1 MEWILMRS
9 FIDLMRK
16 QGLVAD
22 IPEPVSSVYEA
33 PKRAHGTDK
42 LLFFHNLD
50 GKQAVMN
57 LIANRTALALALG
70 VRADQLVPR
79 LASCLYDGRVR
90 EEGSLSLAP
99 PDLDQIPIM
108 KHYPLDAG
116 RYICAGV
123 VFSRYN
129 GIENASVHRM
139 LKQGKDKLVV
149 RLVEGRHTHTML
161 KQALADGTELP
172 VAIAI
177 GLHPLVMFA
186 SCSRVPVGMEL
197 PYAAELLGGT
207 VPVKTLGNGVRVP
220 DAEIILEGFIGA
232 ETAREGPFVDI
243 TGTYDPVRIQPVIRI
258 TGMCIKPDP
267 VYHGILPGGDEHRIL
282 MGAPYEPLIYKA
294 VAGVTGISDVIL
306 TKGGCGYL
314 HGIVQIRKRTQG
326 DGKNAILAAFA
337 AHTSLKHVVVIDED
351 INPSDPLDVEYAIA
365 TRVRADTDILVISGV
380 RGSSLDPTRI
390 GDGMNVKMGIDATM
404 EMGREDEFIRAAWE
418 E

>member
-1 MEWILMRS
+1 MRTC
-9 FIDLMRK
+9 IDLMRNK
-16 QGLVAD
+16 GLVID
-22 IPEPVSSVYEA
+22 IHEPVSSEFEA
-33 PKRAHGTDK
+33 PKRSFGTDK

-50 GKQAVMN
+50 GKKAVMN
-57 LIANRTALALALG
+57 VTASREALALALG
-70 VRADQLVPR
+70 VSADKMVPH
-79 LASCLYDGRVR
+79 LAACRYDGRVI
-90 EEGSLSLAP
+90 EDGTIACSS

-116 RYICAGV
+116 RYVCAGV

-139 LKQGKDKLVV
+139 LQSGKDKLVA

-161 KQALADGTELP
+161 KQALADGKELP

-197 PYAAELLGGT
+197 PFAAELLGGEIK
-207 VPVKTLGNGVRVP
+207 VKTLSNGVRVP
-220 DAEIILEGFIGA
+220 DAEIILEGFIGS
-232 ETAREGPFVDI
+232 ETAKEGPFVDI
-243 TGTYDPVRIQPVIRI
+243 TGTYDPVRTQPVIRI
-258 TGMCIKPDP
+258 TGMYMKSDP
-267 VYHGILPGGDEHRIL
+267 IYHGILPGGDEHKIL

-294 VAGVTGISDVIL
+294 VAGVTGVSDVVL

-314 HGIVQIRKRTQG
+314 HAVVQIRKRTQG

-337 AHTSLKHVVVIDED
+337 AHTSLKHVVIVDED

-365 TRVRADTDILVISGV
+365 TRVRADTDTIIISGI

-390 GDGMNVKMGIDATM
+390 GDGLNVKMGIDATM
-404 EMGREDEFIRAAWE
+404 EMGREDEFIRATWE
-418 E
+418 Q